1 MSNTTQDTKCPIQH
15 EEAAS
20 PTPQLYCHTFFSSQ
34 GAAARK
40 ALIPALVL
48 PLIYNAVLLWAC
60 VSLFFGSLL
69 NSNDVSKIGVVVIDL
84 DDGSF
89 GEGVLAGI
97 RGSLEREG
105 KHLKWVFSAGSD
117 VRSKSMVLEEEAWA
131 VLQVNANASFALQ
144 QALKRGD
151 RSYDPLSAVTLYC
164 ASARNQVT
172 TLSVAV
178 PAVMGVVNP
187 ILAQLGAESTA
198 SFLNSIEGDQTALE
212 TALRCPQ
219 CLASPFALEK
229 IDIIPFISPVAFG
242 TLSTG
247 LIFVRP
253 STPSPHSNYQKVRY
267 GSAEGV
273 AVLQLAELTPSPRS

>member
-1 MSNTTQDTKCPIQH
+1 MLNTTQATKLPIQH
-15 EEAAS
+15 EETAS
-20 PTPQLYCHTFFSSQ
+20 PTPQLYRHTFFSSQ

-40 ALIPALVL
+40 ALVPALVL

-69 NSNDVSKIGVVVIDL
+69 NSNDVSKIGVVAVDL
-84 DDGSF
+84 DHGSF

-105 KHLKWVFSAGSD
+105 KYLKWIFSTGSD
-117 VRSKSMVLEEEAWA
+117 VWSKSMVLEEEAWA

-144 QALKRGD
+144 RALKRGD
-151 RSYDPLSAVTLYC
+151 GSYDPLSAVTLYC

-198 SFLNSIEGDQTALE
+198 SFLNSIEGDQMALE

-219 CLASPFALEK
+219 CLASPFAVEQ
-229 IDIIPFISPVAFG
+229 IDLIPFTSPVAFG

-253 STPSPHSNYQKVRY
+253 PTPSPLSNYQK
-267 GSAEGV
+267 ST
-273 AVLQLAELTPSPRS
+273 L